1 MDIKEIRQLVR
12 LVENSG
18 IDELEISRDDTNIRI
33 QKSPSS
39 YVAPL
44 GMAAATPAATVP
56 GAALPAATP
65 APLAEATPAAGPS
78 QTKWKEVRSPIVGTF
93 YRAPSPDASP
103 FVEVGAHVSVGQTLC
118 IVEAMKVMNEI
129 EAEFAGTIKEVLVEN
144 AAPVEA
150 EGVMFLI
157 DPD

>member
-1 MDIKEIRQLVR
+1 MDIKEIRQLVK
-12 LVENSG
+12 LVESSG

-39 YVAPL
+39 YGASL
-44 GMAAATPAATVP
+44 GAATAIPVGMPAATVP
-56 GAALPAATP
+56 AGPAA
-65 APLAEATPAAGPS
+65 EAAPAAGPS

-93 YRAPSPDASP
+93 YRSPSPDAGS
-103 FVEVGAHVSVGQTLC
+103 FVEVGTHISAGQTLC

-129 EAEFAGTIKEVLVEN
+129 EAEFSGTIKEVLVEN

-150 EGVMFLI
+150 EGVMFLV